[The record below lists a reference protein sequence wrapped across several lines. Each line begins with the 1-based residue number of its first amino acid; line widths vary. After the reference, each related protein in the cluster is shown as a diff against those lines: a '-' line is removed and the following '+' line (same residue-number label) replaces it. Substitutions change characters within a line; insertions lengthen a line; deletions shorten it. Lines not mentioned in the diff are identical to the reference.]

1 MFFGANGQYHTS
13 RIDVFLLSGEGRSN
27 RVGMVMIIVLSF
39 FWGREG
45 VKKNEINLS
54 FAIRP

>member
-1 MFFGANGQYHTS
+1 MFFGANGQYRTS

-27 RVGMVMIIVLSF
+27 RGGDGYDYRSQF